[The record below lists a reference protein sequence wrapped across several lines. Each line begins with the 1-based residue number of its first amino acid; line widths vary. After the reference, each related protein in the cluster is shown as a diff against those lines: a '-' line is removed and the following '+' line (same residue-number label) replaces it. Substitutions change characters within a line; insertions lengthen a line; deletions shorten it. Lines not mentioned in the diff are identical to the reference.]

1 MVLEDSDDSEN
12 ITVGSGM
19 AENIWMHIWKWF
31 REFSGKT
38 GKFRKVL
45 EGGNPLALG
54 RVGPRAPGGRPAG
67 LVDGW
72 REAPPPS
79 TRFGMGRGLS
89 IPFQYGH
96 SGNFHIEFE
105 IE

>member
-19 AENIWMHIWKWF
+19 VENIRMHTWKWF
-31 REFSGKT
+31 QEFSGKT

-67 LVDGW
+67 LVASLHSVW
-72 REAPPPS
+72 
-79 TRFGMGRGLS
+79 
-89 IPFQYGH
+89 YGEGTLC
-96 SGNFHIEFE
+96 SLPIRTLQKLPY
-105 IE
+105 